1 MNLTFGVLY
10 VKSRHFHL
18 FCTHCQ
24 LEVLNIVILM
34 FPMNRVM
41 PKFQKEIN
49 LIEREENLSKTCGGG
64 GKVLTTFVH

>member
-1 MNLTFGVLY
+1 
-10 VKSRHFHL
+10 
-18 FCTHCQ
+18 
-24 LEVLNIVILM
+24 M